1 MDPHDDGRQLRRR
14 GEDGRDEG
22 HTGLVL
28 AAWRGHLE
36 PGAGTNA
43 PGVPRRER
51 QRQRDGREIG
61 DTEQFGV
68 GRDGL
73 AEYGRARG
81 HMTRDRCAARQA
93 VERTTAAARSRDLL
107 AGETQR
113 DLRTA
118 TRPRGTGDVRP
129 GIARWAW
136 YY

>member
-22 HTGLVL
+22 RTGLVL
-28 AAWRGHLE
+28 AAWRGHLD

-73 AEYGRARG
+73 AEYGRARDPL
-81 HMTRDRCAARQA
+81 TRYRYADRQP
-93 VERTTAAARSRDLL
+93 VERTTAAAPRRDLL
-107 AGETQR
+107 AGAPPR
-113 DLRTA
+113 H
-118 TRPRGTGDVRP
+118 TR
-129 GIARWAW
+129 
-136 YY
+136 